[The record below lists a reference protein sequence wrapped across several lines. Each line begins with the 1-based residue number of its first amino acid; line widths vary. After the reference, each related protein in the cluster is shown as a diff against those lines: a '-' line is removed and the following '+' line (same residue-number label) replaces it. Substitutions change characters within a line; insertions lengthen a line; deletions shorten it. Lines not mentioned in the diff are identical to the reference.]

1 MSSARG
7 AHSLR
12 RHIVAVSLSAGALLF
27 LLVGCLILF
36 VSWSF
41 MKSEYEEFL
50 SRCTS
55 DLVGEYA
62 ESKGDLKKMRH
73 FFDEDVEEHGADRIF
88 LMITDT
94 HGRNVLDACADK
106 TIQRAMVT
114 RAKREQASSYRL
126 SKESA
131 LPHRNRIVLR
141 VRTTVLPDGFKLS
154 VGHDV
159 TADEQYLLFLAIVLG
174 GAFLLSLLLGGWV
187 ADWLARRFVRSLQNV
202 CDAANRIKAGEWS
215 TRVKPSH
222 ESRELILLEDAFNTM
237 CDQNEK
243 TITELKILTDDI
255 AHDLRTP
262 LTRLRTAAEF
272 AAMGGELKRPL
283 PEMLFEQSSDMLEMI
298 NTMLEISQA
307 GNRIDGTPREDI
319 DLCAFLRE
327 TADLY
332 STVLDDQGLRLAL
345 NVPDAPVVFSGHR
358 GRLQRLVGNLL
369 DNAIKFTPR
378 GGTITIAL
386 EHVRDAVVLRVA
398 DTGCGIAAED
408 LPHVFR
414 RFWRADSSRS
424 LPGNGLGLALVKAIV
439 TSYAGTITCDSS
451 PGRGTAFSVSLP
463 HLALVSC
470 QCL

>member
-7 AHSLR
+7 APSLR
-12 RHIVAVSLSAGALLF
+12 RHIVAVSLSAGAFLF

-88 LMITDT
+88 LMITDP

-106 TIQRAMVT
+106 AIQRAMVT
-114 RAKREQASSYRL
+114 RARREQASYYRL

-202 CDAANRIKAGEWS
+202 SDAADRIKAGEWS

-243 TITELKILTDDI
+243 TLTELKTLTDDI

-319 DLCAFLRE
+319 DLCAFLHD

-332 STVLDDQGLRLAL
+332 STVLDDQGLRLVL
-345 NVPDAPVVFSGHR
+345 NVPDVSVVFSGHR

-369 DNAIKFTPR
+369 DNAIKFTSR
-378 GGTITIAL
+378 GGAITIAL

-414 RFWRADSSRS
+414 RFWRSDSSRS
-424 LPGNGLGLALVKAIV
+424 LPGNGLGLALAKAIV
-439 TSYAGTITCDSS
+439 TSYAGTIECDSA
-451 PGRGTAFSVSLP
+451 PGRGTVFTVALP
-463 HLALVSC
+463 HLMLVSR
-470 QCL
+470 